1 MTPQRRRFAVAPLHI
16 ALCAA
21 LAAGPALAQQADPP
35 PQPGAQAQ
43 APAGQDADAT
53 DRAGDDAAGGTTE
66 LERIQVTG
74 SNIRRTDTE
83 TASPL
88 QVVTAKDI
96 ENMGARTLLQVLDNL
111 PAARPAQVDS
121 KSLFTGSD
129 GASQANLR
137 GLGAQ
142 GTLVLLNGRRL
153 SYYGAPAGFQTQ
165 FVNIDSI
172 PAAAIERME
181 VLTDG
186 ASAVYGSDA
195 VAGVI
200 NVITKRTYQGLELSG
215 SYDMAPRFDAYG
227 ERQAS
232 ITGGFGDLDEDRYN
246 VYASVNLYQRDG
258 IPDSQWYDKHPAQFY
273 VNNPNYIGNLRLG
286 TGSAPGVFNPGSY
299 FAFDPA
305 TGARVQEAAPGCENV
320 LVEASGT
327 RCIWQNWMTRQV
339 NGGADSKRMTAY
351 VNAHFLIG
359 DSTEAFAEATYTD
372 IDLRANG
379 GTPSAYGTT
388 TGNPQSWF
396 SRNTGTTVNQF
407 LTPWLGPNNEYNHAS
422 PELKALMGGVVGL
435 SYLLQDV
442 GGDYFGQRNT
452 DQSYR
457 GLFGLRG
464 SLGDWNWEAAFAT
477 AGSHSVTY
485 QTVNVN
491 IEGFT
496 KAFGPFTVDPGTG
509 RVIISDHP
517 AYKFGEISEA
527 NAALLRE
534 AYPTF
539 DIQSWTRLHT
549 LDGKIEGPLFN
560 LPAGEVRAA
569 FGFNVNRETFFTPGN
584 EDAANGLIT
593 QQGGS
598 FFDGKRTTYA
608 LFAEAVA
615 PITEKLEL
623 DAAVRLDKYPN
634 FSANLAPKI
643 GLKYQA
649 LDNLILRGTYSEGFR
664 APSLAEAGVGGVFA
678 QIGGYRDETR
688 CNETNA
694 IAELLQ
700 RSRRPTDVDLGDALL
715 NSDCSRN
722 VARMTQPNQDLEP
735 EKAKIATLGVVYE
748 PTDWLSVSADWW
760 FVYRRNEIVAPDYS
774 KEEEIIEKT
783 RFPITETDRANLAAL
798 AAMCADPASGV
809 DCPDTLP
816 GYSVGNV
823 ASVVGQ
829 YSNRGR
835 TLVDGFDI
843 DARSRFDLGQWGGL
857 NIGVAA
863 TIARRNMYNSD
874 DGSGWYYGNV
884 VGYYNNPRLRAT
896 FNADWTYQ
904 DWTTSFYVN
913 YVGRTKWAYDR
924 IDAQDNNADTCTGS
938 FLPLEPSKCDGAPA
952 WWTANLGV
960 TWRAT
965 DAFTVGL
972 TAKNLFNRLP
982 FYDPNDWMNFPGYAN
997 NFGRIYSLTLSYKF

>member
-1 MTPQRRRFAVAPLHI
+1 MSSVRNRPRRIQSTALSI
-16 ALCAA
+16 ALASVLSA
-21 LAAGPALAQQADPP
+21 GPLAA
-35 PQPGAQAQ
+35 
-43 APAGQDADAT
+43 QDASDT
-53 DRAGDDAAGGTTE
+53 EEEDKTTE
-66 LERIQVTG
+66 LERIEVTG
-74 SNIRRTDTE
+74 SNIKRTDTE

-88 QVVTAKDI
+88 QIVTAKDI

-200 NVITKRTYQGLELSG
+200 NVITKRAYQGLEVSG
-215 SYDMAPRFDAYG
+215 TYDIAPRFDSYG

-232 ITGGFGDLDEDRYN
+232 VTGGFGDLDKDRYN

-258 IPDSQWYDKHPAQFY
+258 IPDSEWYDKNPAQFY
-273 VNNPNYIGNLRLG
+273 VNNPNYIPNLRLD
-286 TGSAPGVFNPGSY
+286 TGSAPGVFNPGNY
-299 FAFDPA
+299 FAFDPV

-320 LVEASGT
+320 IVEAAGT
-327 RCIWQNWMTRQV
+327 RCIWQTWMNRQI

-351 VNAHFLIG
+351 VNAHFLLG
-359 DSTEAFAEATYTD
+359 ESTEAFAEATYTD

-379 GTPSAYGTT
+379 GTPRAYGTT

-407 LTPWLGPNNEYNHAS
+407 LTPWLGPNNEYNLAS

-442 GGDYFGQRNT
+442 GDGHFGQRNT

-457 GLFGLRG
+457 AVAGLRG
-464 SLGDWNWEAAFAT
+464 AFGDWNWETAFAT

-485 QTVNVN
+485 QTTNVN

-496 KAFGPFTVDPGTG
+496 KAFGPFTIDPGTG

-534 AYPTF
+534 AFPTF

-549 LDGKIEGPLFN
+549 LDGKVEGPLFQ

-569 FGFNVNRETFFTPGN
+569 FGFNVSRETFYTPGN

-615 PITEKLEL
+615 PITEKLEI

-634 FSANLAPKI
+634 FSANIAPKI
-643 GLKYQA
+643 GIKYQA
-649 LDNLILRGTYSEGFR
+649 MPELLLRGTYSEGFR

-700 RSRRPTDVDLGDALL
+700 QSQRQTDVDLGDSLL

-735 EKAKIATLGVVYE
+735 EKAKIATLGFVYE
-748 PTDWLSVSADWW
+748 PADWLSVSADWW
-760 FVYRRNEIVAPDYS
+760 FVYRRNEIVAPNYS
-774 KEEEIIEKT
+774 NEEEIIEKT

-816 GYSVGNV
+816 GYSLGNV

-835 TLVDGFDI
+835 TLVDGFDV
-843 DARSRFDLGQWGGL
+843 DARSRFNLGQWGRL

-874 DGSGWYYGNV
+874 DGSGWYYGNF

-896 FNADWTYQ
+896 FNADWNYG

-913 YVGRTKWAYDR
+913 YVGKTKWAYDR
-924 IDAQDNNADTCTGS
+924 IDAQDNNAETCTGS
-938 FLPLEPSKCDGAPA
+938 YLALEPSKCDGAPA

-960 TWRAT
+960 NWRAT
-965 DAFTVGL
+965 DKLTVGL
-972 TAKNLFNRLP
+972 TAKNLFDRKP
-982 FYDPNDWMNFPGYAN
+982 FYDPNDWMNFAGYTN
-997 NFGRIYSLTLSYKF
+997 NFGRIYSLMLTYKF